1 MGMLFYG
8 IQPLGP
14 HDWGSGPLYLLQE
27 SSLRLGLTSLSPVN
41 PLKFVVQLNQCLKQ
55 GHLGKQRGSF
65 GLNCKQHPTAML
77 GLLQ

>member
-8 IQPLGP
+8 IQSLGP
-14 HDWGSGPLYLLQE
+14 HDRGSGPLYLLQE
-27 SSLRLGLTSLSPVN
+27 SSLRLSLISLSPLDS
-41 PLKFVVQLNQCLKQ
+41 LKFVVQLNQCLKQ
-55 GHLGKQRGSF
+55 GCLGKQRESF